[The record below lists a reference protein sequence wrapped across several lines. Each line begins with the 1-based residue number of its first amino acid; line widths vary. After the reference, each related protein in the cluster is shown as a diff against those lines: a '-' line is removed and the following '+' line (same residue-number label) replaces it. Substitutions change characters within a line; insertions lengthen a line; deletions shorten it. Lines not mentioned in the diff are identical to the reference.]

1 MNISKS
7 STHLYEK
14 NPPKHQEA
22 AIKQK
27 GIKVINKKLTGASLP
42 VTIKKHIP
50 EVVRVK
56 KIKWKHQEPEK
67 IINGLL
73 TETGDFFG
81 DNQMK
86 NISFTS
92 MLADSNRISI
102 FF

>member
-56 KIKWKHQEPEK
+56 KIKMKTSRTRE
-67 IINGLL
+67 
-73 TETGDFFG
+73 
-81 DNQMK
+81 DNK
-86 NISFTS
+86 WFT
-92 MLADSNRISI
+92 D
-102 FF
+102 